1 MSSMEVS
8 FQLYLNI
15 KVACNSM
22 HFFSGKLSWENIKT
36 VEKPDQCSNPRST
49 PILEMST
56 LTITP
61 HMWSYKLR

>member
-36 VEKPDQCSNPRST
+36 VEKQ
-49 PILEMST
+49 
-56 LTITP
+56 TIIEL
-61 HMWSYKLR
+61 LRNEEATSM